1 MTSVQQLLK
10 ERRNIAFD
18 AHIAKMNTL
27 KAMRRIKLEIFFL
40 KNQKYTNTLCGF

>member
-1 MTSVQQLLK
+1 MTSVQQLQK

-27 KAMRRIKLEIFFL
+27 KAMRRLKLEIFFL
-40 KNQKYTNTLCGF
+40 KNKKYNNTSCYF